1 MFNLQWTICSI
12 YNGHIRVQSQS
23 HYCAQICS
31 VNKGIFAK
39 KNKMLHGFFVIQQ
52 PSFKSFRDI
61 MKKNYKKFLS
71 THFYDLRIKGGN

>member
-1 MFNLQWTICSI
+1 
-12 YNGHIRVQSQS
+12 
-23 HYCAQICS
+23 
-31 VNKGIFAK
+31 
-39 KNKMLHGFFVIQQ
+39 MLHGFFVIQQ